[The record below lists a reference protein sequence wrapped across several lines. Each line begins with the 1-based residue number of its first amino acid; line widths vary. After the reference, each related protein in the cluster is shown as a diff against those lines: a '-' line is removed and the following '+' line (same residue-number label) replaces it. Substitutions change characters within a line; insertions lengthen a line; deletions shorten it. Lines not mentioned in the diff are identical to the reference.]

1 MTAPTP
7 KTALRG
13 YAWIISEATGIVD
26 PEALAAIEDCMRH
39 DIFHSTL
46 DWQSRSLL
54 RKAARIAAAALGYD
68 RPRPA
73 LGASRPG

>member
-7 KTALRG
+7 ETAPRG
-13 YAWIISEATGIVD
+13 YAGIISEATGIAD

-54 RKAARIAAAALGYD
+54 RKAARVVVAALDYE

-73 LGASRPG
+73 FGASGPG

>member
-7 KTALRG
+7 ETALRG
-13 YAWIISEATGIVD
+13 YARIVSEATGIAD

-46 DWQSRSLL
+46 DRQSRPLL
-54 RKAARIAAAALGYD
+54 RKAARIAAAALGYEL
-68 RPRPA
+68 PRPA
-73 LGASRPG
+73 LGASGPG